1 MLSAVRHPWDVTERT
16 TLFTG
21 IPPHISILSGI
32 EGIRSGKEDLRDDVV
47 SKMIEL
53 LNVRKRLGGF
63 NQSQIR
69 EIFQG
74 F

>member
-1 MLSAVRHPWDVTERT
+1 MRHPWDVTERT
-16 TLFTG
+16 NLFTG
-21 IPPHISILSGI
+21 IPPHIISLAGI
-32 EGIRSGKEDLRDDVV
+32 EGSRSGKEDLRDEVV